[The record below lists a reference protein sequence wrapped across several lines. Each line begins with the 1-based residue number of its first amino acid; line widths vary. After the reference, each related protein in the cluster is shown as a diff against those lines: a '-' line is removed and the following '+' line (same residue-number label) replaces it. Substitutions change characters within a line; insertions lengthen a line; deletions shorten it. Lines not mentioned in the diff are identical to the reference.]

1 MKRNRIFK
9 LMVCALLF
17 LVTGVQAQS
26 LKDILNS
33 SAVKDAVTAVTGGKQ
48 LSVENL
54 AGTWTYVNPAIQLEG
69 DNALKN
75 VAASVAASEIEK
87 KLNEYCAKVG
97 IEAGAFNYTFNA
109 DSTFTSQLKGRT
121 LNGTYSFNA
130 EEKTIELK
138 YGKLSKLNLA
148 TMTAYV
154 VLSDNQLSLLFN
166 VDKLLDFLTKLSS
179 LSDNTALQTINKL
192 ASEYDG
198 MKLGFELKKQ

>member
-1 MKRNRIFK
+1 MKRNWIFE
-9 LMVCALLF
+9 LTVCALLF

-198 MKLGFELKKQ
+198 MKLGFELSK

>member
-1 MKRNRIFK
+1 MKRNRTFK

-54 AGTWTYVNPAIQLEG
+54 AETWTYVNPAIQLEG

-198 MKLGFELKKQ
+198 MKLGFELSK

>member
-1 MKRNRIFK
+1 MTRNWIFE
-9 LMVCALLF
+9 LTVCALLF

-198 MKLGFELKKQ
+198 MKLGFELSK

>member
-26 LKDILNS
+26 LKDILSS